1 MEYRLRD
8 VGTNAGWQGQDGR
21 CTGRDRAGEGEKGS
35 VDGEKM
41 TGETTRVIQITG
53 TADLRRMRNLRLFTR
68 GGRIRAQRPA
78 G

>member
-1 MEYRLRD
+1 LEYRLRD

-41 TGETTRVIQITG
+41 TGETT
-53 TADLRRMRNLRLFTR
+53 
-68 GGRIRAQRPA
+68 
-78 G
+78 